1 MDKLRLKGTDV
12 VIIEKQGIA
21 EVLKD
26 LAAPYGVA
34 LLTTR
39 GFLTENAFDLSAFA
53 ESIGANVA
61 ILTDCDISGY
71 VIVDKVPDVPR
82 IGIDFDT
89 LEDLGITDDLA
100 EGEYY
105 TPDEGHLKY
114 AEDNMS
120 DLEELDF
127 LRTRRIEINAV
138 KNKVG
143 HVELW
148 NWILGKLDEEY
159 PHRNYNRAV
168 KIPEPYQFAYPLN

>member
-1 MDKLRLKGTDV
+1 MLWISLLLLKL
-12 VIIEKQGIA
+12 
-21 EVLKD
+21 
-26 LAAPYGVA
+26 
-34 LLTTR
+34 
-39 GFLTENAFDLSAFA
+39 
-53 ESIGANVA
+53 GANVA

-71 VIVDKVPDVPR
+71 VIAHKVPDVPR

-143 HVELW
+143 PEDLW
-148 NWILGKLDEEY
+148 IWILGKLDEEY
-159 PHRNYNRAV
+159 PRRNYNRAT
-168 KIPEPYQFAYPLN
+168 KIPEPYQFVTP